1 MTKFQQL
8 VILGLLREKPLHGY
22 QLDQKIKGLGVTLG
36 PMATSTIYSQ
46 MKALEHAG
54 AIHRRDVPQDDKP
67 DKKLYTLSAE
77 GIAFFEM
84 LIRHVWT
91 EATTDQAGA
100 CMSFLRYLPAEQI
113 HNFLVMRMAM
123 LQHMLSAQDTL
134 ANLGPFTE
142 DFQSLMVAPWDRRVA
157 LAAAELQW
165 VRGFYEEFFGHPAP
179 EFVLDQPIV
188 DVIKDFRE
196 GRVEDNTESAP
207 ETASDAIDS
216 PPATDVS
223 VPQSG

>member
-22 QLDQKIKGLGVTLG
+22 QLDQKIKGLTITLG
-36 PMATSTIYSQ
+36 PMATSTLYSQ
-46 MKALEHAG
+46 MKALERAG
-54 AIHRRDVPQDDKP
+54 AIQRRDVPQDDKP

-77 GIAFFEM
+77 GITYFETI
-84 LIRHVWT
+84 IRQVWT

-100 CMSFLRYLPAEQI
+100 CLSFLRYLPAEQI

-123 LQHMLSAQDTL
+123 LQHMLSVQDTL
-134 ANLGPFTE
+134 ANLGPFTQ
-142 DFQSLMVAPWDRRVA
+142 DFQSLMVAPWERRVA

-165 VRGFYEEFFGHPAP
+165 VRDFYAEFFGHPAP
-179 EFVLDQPIV
+179 EFELDQPI
-188 DVIKDFRE
+188 DEVIKDFRA
-196 GRVEDNTESAP
+196 GQVEE
-207 ETASDAIDS
+207 DAEPTPDSVES